1 MWLVVTEIRSES
13 FGLITERRQYITT
26 HVIFYRRVWY
36 DRALSLR
43 YMCIRSL
50 GIILIPLGYLCA
62 KFRFFRGLRCW
73 AKKSRHSLTQS
84 LSHSINHSP
93 NLLMR
98 REPKLWLRN
107 TCCHSASNVS
117 FIFDQ
122 YPFFHKPN
130 RCLVQIL
137 LFSHSPASLYLPIP
151 WQENVETFST
161 YSGHARG
168 VVKAH
173 RLSHATP
180 FLNLFTGF

>member
-13 FGLITERRQYITT
+13 FGLITEQRQYITT

-36 DRALSLR
+36 DRALSMR

-73 AKKSRHSLTQS
+73 AKKSRHSLTHS

-122 YPFFHKPN
+122 YLFFTNQIDALSKSCYSHIHQL
-130 RCLVQIL
+130 RCIC
-137 LFSHSPASLYLPIP
+137 LYLDRKTLKRFQHIQDMHVVLSKPIDYHMP
-151 WQENVETFST
+151 PHS
-161 YSGHARG
+161 
-168 VVKAH
+168 
-173 RLSHATP
+173 
-180 FLNLFTGF
+180 